1 MATIFDILN
10 VNPAE
15 SVAPVQPGLL
25 GAAQTLGQTAGRG
38 AAQAVGRDTRSQ
50 SQKVSSAAR
59 GVNPNDPAS
68 LLQMAER
75 LDQVGETT
83 RAAAVRQMAQQ
94 LQQEMAQQLQQETQ
108 LSGRDRFVTAGA
120 NVFDMQTGTWR
131 TPPSESDAQDL
142 SGRMTQNQIAGLY
155 DKYTPESIAEFVQDP
170 TKPLVPLGEPDPEE
184 ELTPEQRRANTI
196 ASLQKTDEALQ
207 NLSLAEDID
216 VWNFGYDLAKFMP
229 MSNSKALAG
238 YVSSLQAEL
247 AFGRLQE
254 MREASK
260 TGGALGQVSEKEL
273 DLLKNSLVALDPA
286 SPVFAEQ
293 LSRVRQHYNDFKNAL
308 LGLDPTGE
316 QYMRDP
322 ESGHLIYYNA
332 ATDEFIDLDA
342 LSSAREGR

>member
-50 SQKVSSAAR
+50 SQKVASAAR

-83 RAAAVRQMAQQ
+83 RAAAVRQ
-94 LQQEMAQQLQQETQ
+94 MAQQLQQETQ

-170 TKPLVPLGEPDPEE
+170 TKPLVPLGEGEE
-184 ELTPEQRRANTI
+184 ETLTPEQREARTI
-196 ASLQKTDEALQ
+196 SDIQTIDAVLMSVED
-207 NLSLAEDID
+207 AEDIPY
-216 VWNFGYDLAKFMP
+216 WKFGYDVAKFLP
-229 MSNSKALAG
+229 LTGSRELSN
-238 YVSSLQAEL
+238 YVETLRSNL
-247 AFGRLQE
+247 AFDRLQK
-254 MREASK
+254 MRDESQ
-260 TGGALGQVSEKEL
+260 TGGALGQVSNIEL
-273 DLLKNSLVALDPA
+273 KLLESSVAALDPA
-286 SPVFAEQ
+286 SRSFPEQ
-293 LSRVRQHYNDFKNAL
+293 IRKVRMQYENFRNAL
-308 LGLDPTGE
+308 LGYDPIGE
-316 QYMRDP
+316 NYQRASDGNLY
-322 ESGHLIYYNA
+322 YYNEA
-332 ATDEFIDLDA
+332 EQGWVNLTSQAEAQGL
-342 LSSAREGR
+342 